1 MSQQSS
7 LGGGRKEESR
17 WEDWVIGERGEVDS
31 WEEPYL
37 AADRAQH
44 LPQEGSYSALLK
56 RKMSLSIKD
65 AKYDVPQSSLRWKLH
80 NREIGER
87 QT

>member
-1 MSQQSS
+1 M
-7 LGGGRKEESR
+7 
-17 WEDWVIGERGEVDS
+17 DS
-31 WEEPYL
+31 WGEPYL

-65 AKYDVPQSSLRWKLH
+65 AKYDVPQSSLRCSLGQG
-80 NREIGER
+80 REKGKEE
-87 QT
+87 TWE